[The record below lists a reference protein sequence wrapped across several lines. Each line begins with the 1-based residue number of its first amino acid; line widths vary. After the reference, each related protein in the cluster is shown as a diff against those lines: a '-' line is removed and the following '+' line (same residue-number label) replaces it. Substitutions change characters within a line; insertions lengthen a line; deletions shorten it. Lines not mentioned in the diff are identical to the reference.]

1 MRQNFFP
8 AVTIAV
14 CLVVAIFF
22 IQLIYSPLQ
31 SEISSLQMETRRLQA
46 VEQNLNEFKR
56 RHGELEKF
64 SALTEKRLYE
74 AQKFLPATPAQD
86 IFVAELYRIAEKNNV
101 LINSVQIG
109 ELETVDEKV
118 EDKKIIRQNI
128 RLNIAA
134 DYFSTLNFLREIL
147 NGSRLAT
154 LEKISL
160 ESGENILNGELELS
174 IFNLGASS

>member
-1 MRQNFFP
+1 
-8 AVTIAV
+8 
-14 CLVVAIFF
+14 
-22 IQLIYSPLQ
+22 
-31 SEISSLQMETRRLQA
+31 
-46 VEQNLNEFKR
+46 
-56 RHGELEKF
+56 
-64 SALTEKRLYE
+64 
-74 AQKFLPATPAQD
+74 
-86 IFVAELYRIAEKNNV
+86 
-101 LINSVQIG
+101 
-109 ELETVDEKV
+109 V